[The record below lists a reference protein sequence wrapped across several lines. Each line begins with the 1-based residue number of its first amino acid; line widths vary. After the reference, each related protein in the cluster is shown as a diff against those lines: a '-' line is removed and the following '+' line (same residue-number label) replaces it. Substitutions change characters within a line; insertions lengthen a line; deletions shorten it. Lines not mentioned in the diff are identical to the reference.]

1 MYMARERFHTTIE
14 QKDLEYLAIL
24 KIRNKFK
31 GLNDSIEYLIRL
43 HKEGEL
49 KDERNTDKAK

>member
-1 MYMARERFHTTIE
+1 MARERFHTTIE
-14 QKDLEYLAIL
+14 QEDLEYLAIL

-31 GLNDSIEYLIRL
+31 GLNDSIEYLIKL

-49 KDERNTDKAK
+49 KDERNTNKAK